1 MGLKKM
7 TETARYVICLMYI
20 RDARL
25 CLENADQQWA
35 YLVSPHMRQKTV
47 VPLVAANQMIKIAD
61 LLSLESAEKDRS
73 IYRLSA
79 ATQLAI
85 MGSRGL

>member
-1 MGLKKM
+1 M

-25 CLENADQQWA
+25 YLESTDRQWA
-35 YLVSPHMRQKTV
+35 YLVSPKMQQKTV
-47 VPLVAANQMIKIAD
+47 VPLVAANQMIQIAD
-61 LLSLESAEKDRS
+61 LLSLESAEHNRS